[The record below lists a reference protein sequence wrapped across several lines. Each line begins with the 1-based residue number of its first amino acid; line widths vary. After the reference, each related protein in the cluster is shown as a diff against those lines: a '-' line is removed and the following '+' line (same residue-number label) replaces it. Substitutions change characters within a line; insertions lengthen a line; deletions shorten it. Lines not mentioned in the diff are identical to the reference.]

1 MSRGQGGSGGG
12 GGGKAPSA
20 PSQSSAP
27 APSAGPSSPKL
38 GRSGAQ
44 QNASP
49 SPTSKPV
56 SRGDLNPQAQSA
68 AQSAG
73 RDLKSQGVAQTNSTA
88 PNTAGSKPSEPT
100 QQAKGKSLQG
110 PER

>member
-20 PSQSSAP
+20 PSQSSGA

-49 SPTSKPV
+49 SPASKPV
-56 SRGDLNPQAQSA
+56 SRGDLNPKADSA

-73 RDLKSQGVAQTNSTA
+73 RDLHSKGVAQADSTA
-88 PNTAGSKPSEPT
+88 QNTGGSKPSDPT
-100 QQAKGKSLQG
+100 QQARGRSL
-110 PER
+110 

>member
-20 PSQSSAP
+20 PS
-27 APSAGPSSPKL
+27 AGPSSQKV
-38 GRSGAQ
+38 GRSAAQ
-44 QNASP
+44 QSASP
-49 SPTSKPV
+49 SPASKPV